1 MRLSSSFLMKVGVS
15 AIGILAYKVLLY
27 ANVLFSLLISLIL
40 IIQFAYGMTLLNHN
54 NHKKNKQLSTS
65 NELSE
70 ASIDP
75 KNYPLISIIIP
86 AYREENILNNMF
98 SKVLK
103 LKYNENKIQWIF
115 ALEPDDELTINKI
128 KDIAEI
134 IEEKNGLPV
143 KIAYKDK
150 IIYIAYNESGLKTKP
165 AALNE
170 ALKIAIG
177 EIIAV
182 YDAEDIPQEDHAEI
196 AARIFMS
203 DKNVSI
209 VQFSR
214 IAAVNFGNWLEKGQ
228 KVEFELFREIYTKM
242 SDKLGFAPVLGSGYY
257 IRRSVIE
264 TIGGWHPT
272 HPTEDIDLTYRVLK
286 FNDKYRIIIVD
297 KPTITQ
303 AVPTLKQFVKQRLR
317 WLKGEILSI
326 PKTFSGGKKTLVV
339 GLFTSIAALAGV
351 IGSLWFFFSFLSNI
365 IMFLTGYNKELPLI
379 VSILAN
385 VPLILLLTTYSIIL
399 SKIISRR
406 KNLTRRE
413 MAFFY
418 AMIALEALISIIAT
432 FEAIFAPTKWHRTTH
447 VPIFIKSISEDSPKS
462 LISNIVPRIFNSN
475 ITIPLY

>member
-1 MRLSSSFLMKVGVS
+1 MRLSSSFLLKVGVS
-15 AIGILAYKVLLY
+15 AMGILAYKVLLY
-27 ANVLFSLLISLIL
+27 ANVLFSILISLIL
-40 IIQFAYGMTLLNHN
+40 IIQFAYGMHLLNHDEA
-54 NHKKNKQLSTS
+54 KKQTKVRS
-65 NELSE
+65 N
-70 ASIDP
+70 IDKTNTDP
-75 KNYPLISIIIP
+75 KVYPIISVIIP
-86 AYREENILNNMF
+86 AYREENILDNMF
-98 SKVLK
+98 SKVVK
-103 LKYNENKIQWIF
+103 LRYDKNRIQWIF
-115 ALEPDDELTINKI
+115 ALEPDDKLTISKLREL
-128 KDIAEI
+128 AEV
-134 IEEKNGLPV
+134 IEEKDGLPI
-143 KIAYKDK
+143 KISYKDR

-177 EIIAV
+177 EVIGV

-196 AARIFMS
+196 AAEIFMNE
-203 DKNVSI
+203 KNVSI

-214 IAAVNFGNWLEKGQ
+214 IAAVNYGNWLERGQ
-228 KVEFELFREIYTKM
+228 KVEFEIFREIYIKM
-242 SDKLGFAPVLGSGYY
+242 SKKLGFAPILGSGYY
-257 IRRSVIE
+257 IRRSVLE
-264 TIGGWHPT
+264 KIGGWHPL
-272 HPTEDIDLTYRVLK
+272 HPTEDIDLTYRILK
-286 FNDKYRIIIVD
+286 FNNEYRIIIVD

-326 PKTFSGGKKTLVV
+326 PKTFSGGKKTLIV

-365 IMFLTGYNKELPLI
+365 VMFLTGYTKELPLI

-406 KNLTRRE
+406 KNLTRKE

-418 AMIALEALISIIAT
+418 AMIAIEALISIVAT
-432 FEAIFAPTKWHRTTH
+432 FEAVFAPTKWHRTTH
-447 VPIFIKSISEDSPKS
+447 VPIIIKSLSEYGPKS
-462 LISNIVPRIFNSN
+462 IISNIIPRIFSSN